1 MRYFLGVDVGNSKS
15 HALIADENGRSLG
28 FGTAGPGSWEAVGWD
43 GAAAVLHDIVAQAVA
58 MAGITREQIAGA
70 GFGFAGYDWPEDKPG
85 HTQLVA
91 SLGLMQARVA
101 FSNDA
106 IVGLVAGAEA
116 GWGVVVVAGTGNN
129 CRGRDRQGREGR
141 MTGDG
146 WRFAEYGGA
155 GEIVLKAVQAVS
167 LAWTRRGEE
176 TGLTAVFLQETG
188 ASDVEDMIAGLIRGR
203 YHLSARHAPLVF
215 AQAKAGDAV
224 AQEILVWAGTEL
236 GSLAVGVIRQ
246 LALENEAFDV
256 VLSGSLY
263 KGSGRLREIMAATIH
278 EVAPQARLVRL
289 KAPPVVGGVL
299 WGMEVAG
306 WETAVCRPVLL
317 ETADLLVNGR

>member
-15 HALIADENGRSLG
+15 HALIADENGRSVG
-28 FGTAGPGSWEAVGWD
+28 FGIAGPGSWEAVGWN
-43 GAAAVLHDIVAQAVA
+43 GAAAVLHDIVDQAVA
-58 MAGITREQIAGA
+58 MAGIGKAQIAGA
-70 GFGFAGYDWPEDKPG
+70 GFGFAGYDWPEDKAG

-91 SLGLMQARVA
+91 SLGLAEARVA
-101 FSNDA
+101 FSNDT

-116 GWGVVVVAGTGNN
+116 GWGVVVVAGTSNN

-141 MTGDG
+141 ITGDG
-146 WRFAEYGGA
+146 WRFGENGGA
-155 GEIVLKAVQAVS
+155 AEIVLRAVQAVG
-167 LAWTRRGEE
+167 LAWTRRGPE
-176 TGLTAVFLQETG
+176 TGLTAVFLAETG
-188 ASDVEDMIAGLIRGR
+188 ASDVEDLLAGLIRGR
-203 YHLSARHAPLVF
+203 YHLSAGHAPLVF
-215 AQAKAGDAV
+215 AQAKAGDAG
-224 AQEILVWAGTEL
+224 AQAIVQWAGVEL

-246 LALENEAFDV
+246 LSLENEAFDV

-263 KGSGRLREIMAATIH
+263 KGSSRLREAMAATIH
-278 EVAPQARLVRL
+278 AVAPQARLVRL

-317 ETADLLVNGR
+317 ETANWLVNR